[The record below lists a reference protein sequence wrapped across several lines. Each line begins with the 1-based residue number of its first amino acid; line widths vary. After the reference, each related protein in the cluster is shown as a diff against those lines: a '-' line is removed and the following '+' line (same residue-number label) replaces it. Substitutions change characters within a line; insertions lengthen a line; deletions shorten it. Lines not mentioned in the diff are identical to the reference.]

1 MQLPYDIGPAIEGE
15 DRPRFKRESQ
25 AERRG
30 RSTLRENYSPIRS
43 ASKGSVSAVTA
54 GAPAMRRSRPAGP

>member
-25 AERRG
+25 AEGRG
-30 RSTLRENYSPIRS
+30 RSTLRENYSPMRS
-43 ASKGSVSAVTA
+43 ASKGSVRA
-54 GAPAMRRSRPAGP
+54 GPPAMRRSRPAVP